1 MLLLDYQGYSNDI
14 TINLPDMFVSSF
26 DEGFINGDINHVNF
40 KGENLVNNL
49 KDLGII
55 KESYGFVKYNLG
67 SYEYVKFDMDK
78 IKEYDPKGLK
88 EFLDKNNINQDINIK
103 I

>member
-1 MLLLDYQGYSNDI
+1 MPICSI
-14 TINLPDMFVSSF
+14 
-26 DEGFINGDINHVNF
+26 DEGFINGDINHVNS
-40 KGENLVNNL
+40 KGENLVDTL

-55 KESYGFVKYNLG
+55 KESYGFIPYNMG

-88 EFLDKNNINQDINIK
+88 EFTNKNTMDESIDIK

>member
-1 MLLLDYQGYSNDI
+1 MLFNNQGYSDDI
-14 TINLPDMFVSSF
+14 TTNLPDMFIYSL
-26 DEGFINGDINHVNF
+26 DEGFINGDINHINL
-40 KGENLVNNL
+40 KGENLIDTL

-55 KESYGFVKYNLG
+55 KESYGFVEYNYG
-67 SYEYVKFDMDK
+67 SYEHVRFDMDK
-78 IKEYDPKGLK
+78 IREYDPEGLK